1 MIYLAADHRG
11 FELKEKLKNWLKTCR
26 YKVDDLGSEVLDTED
41 DYPDFAKK
49 VARKI
54 KKESDLGILICGS
67 GVGMDIVA
75 NKFKGVRC
83 GTGFNSQQIRIAKRD
98 DGINCLSLPA
108 DYLSLDEAKTIVS
121 MFLETK
127 FANSGKYLRRVKKI
141 E

>member
-1 MIYLAADHRG
+1 MIYIAADHRG

-26 YKVDDLGSEVLDTED
+26 YDVEDLGNNVLDTED

-49 VARKI
+49 VA
-54 KKESDLGILICGS
+54 KKLKAPKNLGIVMCGS
-67 GVGMDIVA
+67 GVGADIVA

-83 GTGFNSQQIRIAKRD
+83 GLGFNSQQIRLAKRD
-98 DGINCLSLPA
+98 DNINCISLPA
-108 DYLSLDEAKTIVS
+108 DYLTFDEAKMIVS

-127 FANSGKYLRRVKKI
+127 FVNNGKYLRRVKKI

>member
-1 MIYLAADHRG
+1 MIYIGADHRG
-11 FELKEKLKNWLKTCR
+11 FELKEKLVNWLKTCR
-26 YKVDDLGSEVLDTED
+26 YEVEDLGNNVLDSED

-49 VARKI
+49 VAKKI

-67 GVGMDIVA
+67 GAGMDIVA
-75 NKFKGVRC
+75 NKFPGVRC

-98 DGINCLSLPA
+98 DGLNCLSLPA
-108 DYLSLDEAKTIVS
+108 DYISLDEAKAIVS